1 MMKKTVTA
9 VMGAISAIVL
19 SGSYYASLRGTA
31 PSSSSA
37 PQVSITSLGSSG
49 TQSSG
54 STTSSGSTS
63 SSNTRTSPGST
74 PATSTAASSMK
85 DGTYTGSTVQN
96 PYGAVQVQ
104 ITISGGRITA
114 VNVPQYPS
122 GGRSDEINA
131 RAVPTLVSET
141 LGAQSARVDMVS
153 GATFTSEGYTTS
165 LQNALDQARA

>member
-1 MMKKTVTA
+1 MAPTPVRRCRTHTVPCRCR
-9 VMGAISAIVL
+9 S
-19 SGSYYASLRGTA
+19 
-31 PSSSSA
+31 PS
-37 PQVSITSLGSSG
+37 P
-49 TQSSG
+49 
-54 STTSSGSTS
+54 
-63 SSNTRTSPGST
+63 
-74 PATSTAASSMK
+74 
-85 DGTYTGSTVQN
+85 
-96 PYGAVQVQ
+96 
-104 ITISGGRITA
+104 GGRITA